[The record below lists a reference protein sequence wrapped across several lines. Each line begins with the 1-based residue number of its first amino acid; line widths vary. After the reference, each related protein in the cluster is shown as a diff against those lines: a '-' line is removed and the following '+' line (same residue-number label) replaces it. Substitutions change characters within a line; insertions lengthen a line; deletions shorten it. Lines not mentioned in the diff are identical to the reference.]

1 MSERQAC
8 KLLALDRSSCRY
20 ASTKQSDSLIR
31 ERIRSLAAEWKRYGY
46 RRIHLLLQRE
56 GIAVNH
62 KKVYRIYI
70 SEQLQV
76 RKRKRKKLTGHRGKP
91 DPVQRCANQRWSMD
105 FVSDSTASGQK
116 FRVLTVIDEW
126 TREALACE
134 VDTSITGQRV
144 VRVLNRIAM
153 ERGFPQEILTDNG
166 PEFAGRAVSLWTY
179 SHQITHHFIQ
189 PGKPSQNGHSESF
202 NGKLRDECLNEHWF
216 RSVPEARQKIEAWRW
231 QYNNLRPHSSLQ
243 NKTPSEFAKEHRE
256 EKLA

>member
-8 KLLALDRSSCRY
+8 KLLALDRASCRY
-20 ASTKQSDSLIR
+20 ASTKQSDATIR
-31 ERIRSLAAEWKRYGY
+31 ERIRFLAAEWKRYGY

-56 GIAVNH
+56 GITVNH
-62 KKVYRIYI
+62 KKVYRIYVN
-70 SEQLQV
+70 EELQV
-76 RKRKRKKLTGHRGKP
+76 RKRKRKKLTGRRRKP
-91 DPVQRCANQRWSMD
+91 EPVQCRENQRWAMD

-116 FRVLTVIDEW
+116 FRVLTVIDAW

-134 VDTSITGQRV
+134 VDTSLTGQRV

-166 PEFAGRAVSLWTY
+166 PEFAGQAVSLWTIP
-179 SHQITHHFIQ
+179 HQINHHFIQ

-202 NGKLRDECLNEHWF
+202 NGKFRDECLNENWF

-231 QYNNLRPHSSLQ
+231 QYNHLRPHSSLQ
-243 NKTPSEFAKEHRE
+243 NKTPNEFAKEHRD